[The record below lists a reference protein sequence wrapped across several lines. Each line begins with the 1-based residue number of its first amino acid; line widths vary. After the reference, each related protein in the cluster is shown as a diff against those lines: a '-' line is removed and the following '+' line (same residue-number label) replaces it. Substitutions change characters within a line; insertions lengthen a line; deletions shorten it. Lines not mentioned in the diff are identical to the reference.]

1 MHYLEHIAAQ
11 EHITDLR
18 RTADHDRLVRAA
30 IAASRSDAAS
40 AGLPGAGPPVTLIRR
55 LLRRLVPRQCL
66 RLRGWMSLTVKSC
79 KHAAARFGQTS
90 GHGHW

>member
-11 EHITDLR
+11 EHIADLR

-30 IAASRSDAAS
+30 VAASHSDAPTS
-40 AGLPGAGPPVTLIRR
+40 GRPVVDQPVKLIRR
-55 LLRRLVPRQCL
+55 LRRRLVARKCL
-66 RLRGWMSLTVKSC
+66 RLRSWMSLRVESC

-90 GHGHW
+90 GHGH